1 MRAEEQND
9 PLALFNA
16 PGLRDR
22 PSASRSAG
30 LAALGEAVMKAAK
43 DAG

>member
-9 PLALFNA
+9 PLALFKD

-22 PSASRSAG
+22 LSASRSAG
-30 LAALGEAVMKAAK
+30 LAALAEAVMKAAR